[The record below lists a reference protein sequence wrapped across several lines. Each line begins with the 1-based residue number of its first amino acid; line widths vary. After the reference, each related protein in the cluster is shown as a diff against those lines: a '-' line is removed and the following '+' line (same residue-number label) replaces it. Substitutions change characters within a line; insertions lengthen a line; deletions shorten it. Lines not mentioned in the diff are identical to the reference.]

1 MTVRAASSLRRV
13 GSRPVGVIE
22 GFYGTPWT
30 VDERVECM
38 QVLAAHGADTYVW
51 APKSEP
57 RHRDAWD
64 EPFTPGEISGFARLS
79 TCASGVSVSVGL
91 TPGGAATSD
100 AVLAK
105 LAPALEVGCAGVTL
119 CFDDLPVL
127 DAARRHADIANDV
140 VARTGLPTWLVPT
153 HYAGMSGSPYLDTL
167 VGELD
172 ERVLVMWTGSH
183 VVTDSITFHDAR
195 RRADV
200 TGGRAPLLWDNTPV
214 NDAMMTALLHVGPYH
229 GRDSDLRGELSG
241 LLINPMPAMRA
252 SLPTIESA
260 CAWWRGDDSVQAWS
274 AAVDRLGL
282 RLLAEATSFPG
293 DPHWPGDAPSRE
305 WLGSVAELDVAD
317 DVVRPWVEAAR
328 RGATIALAA
337 IDALDA
343 LDAGEEGAAL
353 TRHFLRLLGIGEW
366 MREPVR
372 TLGSGPR
379 TRPVWTQDAD
389 GHFAPTAGSIMPTES
404 IPERLLARV
413 NSALARRGADLGE

>member
-1 MTVRAASSLRRV
+1 M
-13 GSRPVGVIE
+13 GSKPVGVIE

-30 VDERVECM
+30 FDERAECM
-38 QVLAAHGADTYVW
+38 RVLAAHGADSYVW

-57 RHRDAWD
+57 RHRDEWN
-64 EPFTPGEISGFARLS
+64 EPFTPDEIAGFTHLS
-79 TCASGVSVSVGL
+79 VCAPGVGVSVGL
-91 TPGGAATSD
+91 TPGAPATSEE
-100 AVLAK
+100 VMAK
-105 LAPALEVGCAGVTL
+105 LAPALAAGCAGVTL

-140 VARTGLPTWLVPT
+140 VTRTGLPTWLVPT
-153 HYAGMSGSPYLDTL
+153 HYAGMSGSPYLGTL
-167 VGELD
+167 VRDLD

-183 VVTDSITFHDAR
+183 VVTDSITAHDAR

-229 GRDSDLRGELSG
+229 GRDTDLRGELSG
-241 LLINPMPAMRA
+241 LLINPMSAMRA

-260 CAWWRGDDSVQAWS
+260 CAWWRGDDPVQAWN

-305 WLGSVAELDVAD
+305 WLTAVAALEVAD
-317 DVVRPWVEAAR
+317 DALHPWVEAAR
-328 RGATIALAA
+328 RGATVALAA

-343 LDAGEEGAAL
+343 LDAGDGGAAL
-353 TRHFLRLLGIGEW
+353 TKHFLRLLGLGAW

-389 GHFAPTAGSIMPTES
+389 GRFAPTASSIVPTES
-404 IPERLLARV
+404 IPERLVARV
-413 NSALARRGADLGE
+413 NAALARRAATLGQ